1 MGEAHALPDQALT
14 SFEGPRPERRGSSG
28 GDSPPPPK
36 YWLCLGGSLQ
46 SQSKSTWH
54 LPPKHRWRRKI
65 ENEEA
70 CLNTQYN
77 TNGAHFVKQCSEKI
91 DFWHT
96 CVSKT
101 LVSFTPN
108 WQLRLLAMTRQL
120 WMICAKN
127 RMYTD
132 VKTIGVARQDSL
144 SGPTAYLQDVFIP
157 QNLG

>member
-1 MGEAHALPDQALT
+1 MGEAHALPDQAWT
-14 SFEGPRPERRGSSG
+14 SFEGARPERRGSSG
-28 GDSPPPPK
+28 EDSPPAPK

-54 LPPKHRWRRKI
+54 LPPKYRWRRKI
-65 ENEEA
+65 ENEDDE
-70 CLNTQYN
+70 YN
-77 TNGAHFVKQCSEKI
+77 THGAHLVEQCSKI

-101 LVSFTPN
+101 LLSFTPN

-127 RMYTD
+127 RIYTD
-132 VKTIGVARQDSL
+132 VKTVGVAEQDSL